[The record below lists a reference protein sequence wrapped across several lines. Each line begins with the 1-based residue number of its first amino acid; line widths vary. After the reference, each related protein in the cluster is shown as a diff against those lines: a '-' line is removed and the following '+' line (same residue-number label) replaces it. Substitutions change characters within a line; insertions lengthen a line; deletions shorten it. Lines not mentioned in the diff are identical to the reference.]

1 MLVHIDAR
9 ERHPVTVLHK
19 FPYFSTQSRSPRRR
33 VAPLHGLLLMSSSR
47 AAAILRS
54 AHVQRSSAAPKKRS
68 QPTASPHTAA
78 GLAAAPAK
86 QRDLTGAAR
95 MNFSAAPS
103 RDAAAGA
110 LARRPIRSCTS
121 SVPCSRSSYLSSH
134 VPAQARRRGRREQRR
149 RLHRAAAS
157 VPGWAA
163 GAAPPMSPPQCE
175 RWCGVL
181 PDDGARVVR

>member
-1 MLVHIDAR
+1 MRTPSSNALAQVS
-9 ERHPVTVLHK
+9 LL
-19 FPYFSTQSRSPRRR
+19 STQSRAPHRRWRRCTACCSCLR
-33 VAPLHGLLLMSSSR
+33 VAPR
-47 AAAILRS
+47 RTLRS

-110 LARRPIRSCTS
+110 LARRPIRPCTS

>member
-9 ERHPVTVLHK
+9 ERHAVTVLHK
-19 FPYFSTQSRSPRRR
+19 FRTFYAVAVGR

-54 AHVQRSSAAPKKRS
+54 THVQRSSAAPKKRS
-68 QPTASPHTAA
+68 QPTARPHTAA

-149 RLHRAAAS
+149 RLHRHDCAT
-157 VPGWAA
+157 
-163 GAAPPMSPPQCE
+163 
-175 RWCGVL
+175 
-181 PDDGARVVR
+181 